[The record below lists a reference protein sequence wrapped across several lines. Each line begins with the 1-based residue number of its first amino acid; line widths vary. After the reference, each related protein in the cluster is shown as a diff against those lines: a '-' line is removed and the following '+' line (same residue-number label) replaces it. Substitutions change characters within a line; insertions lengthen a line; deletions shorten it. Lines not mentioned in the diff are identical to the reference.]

1 MSAIAEAIGAA
12 TEYLTAHPEDARST
26 DSAAVARL
34 DDGLRVTVT
43 APDGQQVVTD
53 MVESVGGTNSAQSP
67 GWLLRAAIAS
77 CTVTLTAMR
86 AAVLGV
92 ALSDVAVTV
101 DSESD
106 DLGILGIEES
116 VPAGPL
122 SVRLQVRV
130 TAPDADDAVV
140 RDLVDW
146 AVAHCPVTDAVSRA
160 VPMVVDIEVA

>member
-1 MSAIAEAIGAA
+1 MRAIAEKIQAA
-12 TEYLTAHPEDARST
+12 TEYLTAHPEDARAT

-34 DDGLRVTVT
+34 DEGLRVTVT

-53 MVESVGGTNSAQSP
+53 MVESVGGTNTAPSP

-77 CTVTLTAMR
+77 CTVTLAAMR

-92 ALSDVAVTV
+92 ALTEVEVTV

-106 DLGILGIEES
+106 DLGILGIDAS

-122 SVRLQVRV
+122 SVRLRVRV
-130 TAPDADDAVV
+130 TAPDAEDAVV
-140 RDLVDW
+140 RDIVDW
-146 AVAHCPVTDAVSRA
+146 AVAHCPVTDALTRE
-160 VPMVVDIEVA
+160 VPLIVDIEVA